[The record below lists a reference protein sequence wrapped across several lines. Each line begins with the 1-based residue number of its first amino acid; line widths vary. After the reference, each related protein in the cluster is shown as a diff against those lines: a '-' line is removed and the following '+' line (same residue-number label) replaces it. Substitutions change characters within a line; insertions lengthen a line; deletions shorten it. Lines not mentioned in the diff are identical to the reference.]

1 MKKIVCLVLALA
13 MLLVVGSAMAEASVS
28 ASYADG
34 VLSVSGSGI
43 DTYYMVLVDGNETS
57 RSLTPS
63 SPSVS
68 FPISLEDGRHTV
80 TIYSDVAGSKST
92 SVQVGEVKPTVAPAT
107 EAPATEAPATEAP
120 TTAPVDPT
128 AAPVEPTEVPAGPLT
143 INASY
148 RNGVVSF
155 TVSGLKVPYGELW
168 LDGASTGVSAT
179 NGSGSFSKRLAA
191 GPHTLLI
198 YTAAESDSTTFTVEI
213 LQPTISASYNEVGK
227 LVYTVGAIN
236 NPSEIWLDGAATSK
250 SVTADGTYTLN
261 VNLTEGS
268 HTIMVYDATNN
279 LKGSASF
286 TVDHIAKVVPGK
298 AATCTETGLTDG
310 EVCEICGKELKAQE
324 VIPMIDHTPK
334 AVEGKAATCTETG
347 LTDGEVCEICGKELK
362 AQEVIPMI
370 DHTPKAVEGK
380 AATCTEKGLTEA
392 SVCAVCGTELKAHEE
407 IPALGHDYKVVDK
420 SNGRIY
426 YKCSRCGDTFN
437 EKDPNYVAKSNKN
450 AYGNILKDTN
460 NVFVDYTAEGNG
472 KILVIKADLSKE
484 YTSEIGMYLDA
495 DLIAQIQK
503 EGYTAIE
510 YINGEADIVI
520 ELDGIASTWFDTN
533 SAIWCYVFSTDPAAA
548 EGTLVKVEAQ
558 ISGTDKVPAT
568 AFSGVTL
575 KKGNETIAITENGNY

>member
-334 AVEGKAATCTETG
+334 AVEGKAATCTE
-347 LTDGEVCEICGKELK
+347 
-362 AQEVIPMI
+362 
-370 DHTPKAVEGK
+370 
-380 AATCTEKGLTEA
+380 KGLTEA